1 MDIMKPDSEP
11 NSPQILEEWR
21 PAVVLV
27 WKDTRGQTRHPP
39 PAPVPDLV
47 EEDEAY
53 IHDEF

>member
-1 MDIMKPDSEP
+1 MKPDSEP
-11 NSPQILEEWR
+11 KSPQIHEEWR

-27 WKDTRGQTRHPP
+27 WKDTRGQARQTP
-39 PAPVPDLV
+39 PAPVPELV